1 MDPANI
7 KDSLLCSNGYIYRMK
22 EWPFTPEDLYS
33 RPIITQGEREA
44 NIIDYKDCTFD
55 YRQAIGDSISGNGYV
70 AITKRNSTSNWTAT
84 FEIRNTLSGTY
95 DICAVILPKTVS
107 NAFSKDFKKNKFKA
121 VLNYVDENGENKTV
135 NYDEEMTNNPYCV
148 DTVVIGRF
156 TFPVCNYQQQ
166 DATVSLQLKCSIA
179 NRQTSYSR
187 DMYLDCIYLKPVSDE
202 DAIVVKETTTRK
214 EAQK

>member
-1 MDPANI
+1 MLKII
-7 KDSLLCSNGYIYRMK
+7 KLRNQRKQKENALATLREDKKKFELRKAELEAASNDAQ
-22 EWPFTPEDLYS
+22 TDEDIEEINAQIEELE
-33 RPIITQGEREA
+33 TEL
-44 NIIDYKDCTFD
+44 
-55 YRQAIGDSISGNGYV
+55 NG
-70 AITKRNSTSNWTAT
+70 RDLDQ
-84 FEIRNTLSGTY
+84 EEQTL
-95 DICAVILPKTVS
+95 
-107 NAFSKDFKKNKFKA
+107 
-121 VLNYVDENGENKTV
+121 VDEIAGIDAEIA
-135 NYDEEMTNNPYCV
+135 EMTNNPYCV